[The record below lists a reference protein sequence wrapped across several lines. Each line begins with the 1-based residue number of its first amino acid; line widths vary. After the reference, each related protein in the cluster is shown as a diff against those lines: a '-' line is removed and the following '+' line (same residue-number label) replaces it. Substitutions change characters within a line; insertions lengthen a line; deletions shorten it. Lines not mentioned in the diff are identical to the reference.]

1 MMLNKKTYASTTT
14 ENVEALFA
22 LPEKVLQFGTGVL
35 LRGLPDYFIDKA
47 NKQGLFNG
55 RIVVVKS
62 TDQGDTDAYETQD
75 GLYSILEKGIENGT
89 PIERTTINASI
100 SRVVSAK
107 SAWQDVL
114 ACAAS
119 KDIQVIISNT
129 TEVGITLVPS
139 DATAA
144 FPASFPGKL
153 LHFLMERY
161 HVFNGSNEFGLV
173 IIPTELISDN
183 GTQLKEIVLA
193 LAQLKGLDA
202 AFIDWVHNAN
212 DFCSSLVDC
221 IVPGTL
227 PASEKVLF
235 EQKAGYSDA
244 LAIMSEPYRLWA
256 IETASEKTA
265 NILSFAGAD
274 ARVILASSINK
285 YKEIKLRLLNATHS
299 LCCGVAHLSGF
310 VTVRDALKENNFRS
324 FISVML
330 LDEIVPLVADGDISL
345 QEANTFAL
353 QVIDRFSN
361 QSIEHLWLNI
371 SVQYTSKMQM
381 RVVPLI
387 EKYVEQNGKAPML
400 MSFGFAAFLIFMKS
414 KAAPN
419 QKYMGT
425 YAGTDY
431 EIKDDKAAEMS
442 NAWASKTTFIP
453 SSIFNEQVFAYIDKI
468 DASSVTEILATIVKN
483 K

>member
-1 MMLNKKTYASTTT
+1 MLNKKIYATITT
-14 ENVEALFA
+14 ENVDALFA

-62 TDQGDTDAYETQD
+62 TDQGATDGYGVQD
-75 GLYSILEKGIENGT
+75 GLYTILEKGIENGS
-89 PIERTTINASI
+89 PIERTTINATI

-107 SAWQDVL
+107 TEWQAVL
-114 ACAAS
+114 DCAANP
-119 KDIQVIISNT
+119 DIQIIISNT
-129 TEVGITLVPS
+129 TEIGITLVAS
-139 DATAA
+139 DTTAS
-144 FPASFPGKL
+144 FPESFPGKL

-161 HVFNGSNEFGLV
+161 RVFNGSTESGLV

-183 GTQLKEIVLA
+183 GIKLKKIVIE
-193 LAQLKGLDA
+193 LAQLKGLDDT
-202 AFIDWVHNAN
+202 FIDWVYHAN

-221 IVPGTL
+221 IVPGKL
-227 PASEKVLF
+227 PTNEQTQF
-235 EQKAGYSDA
+235 EQKVGYQDS

-256 IETASEKTA
+256 IETASKKTA
-265 NILSFAGAD
+265 SILSFAGAD
-274 ARVILASSINK
+274 ARVILAPSINK

-310 VTVRDALKENNFRS
+310 VTVRDALKDSTFSS

-330 LDEIVPLVADGDISL
+330 LEEIVPLVADGDISL
-345 QEANTFAL
+345 EEANAFAL

-381 RVVPLI
+381 RVVPLVD
-387 EKYVEQNGKAPML
+387 KYVKQHGKAPML
-400 MSFGFAAFLIFMKS
+400 ISFGFAAFLLFMKS
-414 KAAPN
+414 KNDSDALGAL
-419 QKYMGT
+419 
-425 YAGTDY
+425 
-431 EIKDDKAAEMS
+431 
-442 NAWASKTTFIP
+442 ASKTTIVA
-453 SSIFNEQVFAYIDKI
+453 SEVFNKQVFDCIDKI
-468 DASSVTEILATIVKN
+468 EASSIKEVLVSLLN

>member
-1 MMLNKKTYASTTT
+1 MMLNKKIYAASTL
-14 ENVEALFA
+14 ENVNALFA
-22 LPEKVLQFGTGVL
+22 LPEKVLQFGSGVL

-62 TDQGDTDAYETQD
+62 TDQGNTDSYELQD
-75 GLYSILEKGIENGT
+75 GLYTILEKGIENGI
-89 PIERTTINASI
+89 PVERITINASI

-129 TEVGITLVPS
+129 TEVGITLLHA
-139 DATAA
+139 DATALY
-144 FPASFPGKL
+144 PESFPGKL

-161 HVFNGSNEFGLV
+161 RVFNGSNESGLV

-183 GTQLKEIVLA
+183 GVKLKEIVLA
-193 LAQLKGLDA
+193 LANLKGLDV
-202 AFIDWVHNAN
+202 AFINWVNTAN

-221 IVPGTL
+221 IVPGKL
-227 PASEKVLF
+227 PSTEKEPF
-235 EQKAGYSDA
+235 EQKVGYTDE

-274 ARVILASSINK
+274 ARVILAPSINK

-310 VTVRDALKENNFRS
+310 VSVRDALKNNTFRS

-330 LDEIVPLVADGDISL
+330 LEEIVPLVADGDISL
-345 QEANTFAL
+345 EEANTFAL

-381 RVVPLI
+381 RVVPLV
-387 EKYVEQNGKAPML
+387 EKYMQQHEKAPKL
-400 MSFGFAAFLIFMKS
+400 MSFGFAAFLVFMKS
-414 KAAPN
+414 KEAAP
-419 QKYMGT
+419 QKYIGT
-425 YAGTDY
+425 YAGKEY
-431 EIKDDKAAEMS
+431 EINDEKAAEMS
-442 NAWASKTTFIP
+442 NAWATKTTFLP
-453 SSIFNEQVFAYIDKI
+453 SSIFNEQVFDYIDKI
-468 DASSVTEILATIVKN
+468 GASCVSEILADIVN

>member
-1 MMLNKKTYASTTT
+1 MMLNKKTYASIAA
-14 ENVEALFA
+14 ENVDALFA

-55 RIVVVKS
+55 RIVVIKS
-62 TDQGDTDAYETQD
+62 TDQGGTDAYELQD
-75 GLYSILEKGIENGT
+75 GLYTILEKGIENGKAVQ
-89 PIERTTINASI
+89 RTTINASI
-100 SRVVSAK
+100 SRVISAK
-107 SAWQDVL
+107 SQWQEVL
-114 ACAAS
+114 ACAAN
-119 KDIQVIISNT
+119 KELQVIISNT
-129 TEVGITLVPS
+129 TEVGITLVTS
-139 DATAA
+139 DATAN
-144 FPASFPGKL
+144 FPESFPGKL

-161 HVFNGSNEFGLV
+161 RVFDGSKEAGMV

-183 GTQLKEIVLA
+183 GIKLKEIVLKLAA
-193 LAQLKGLDA
+193 LKKLDA
-202 AFIDWVHNAN
+202 AFIEWLETEN

-221 IVPGTL
+221 IVPGKL
-227 PASEKVLF
+227 PAAEKELF
-235 EQKAGYSDA
+235 EKESGYQDQ

-256 IETASEKTA
+256 IETSKERTA
-265 NILSFAGAD
+265 AILSFAGAD
-274 ARVILASSINK
+274 ARVILAPSINK

-310 VTVRDALKENNFRS
+310 VTVRDALKDKHFRS
-324 FISVML
+324 FISAML
-330 LDEIVPLVADGDISL
+330 LEEIVPLVADGDISL
-345 QEANTFAL
+345 QEASTFAL

-387 EKYVEQNGKAPML
+387 EKYLEQNGKAPKL
-400 MSFGFAAFLIFMKS
+400 MTFGFAAFIIFMKS
-414 KAAPN
+414 KAAPT

-425 YAGTDY
+425 YAGADY

-442 NAWASKTTFIP
+442 NVWASKTTFIP
-453 SSIFNEQVFAYIDKI
+453 SSIFNEQVFDYIDKI

-483 K
+483 

>member
-1 MMLNKKTYASTTT
+1 MMLNKKTYASIAT
-14 ENVEALFA
+14 ENVDALFV

-47 NKQGLFNG
+47 NKQQLFNG

-62 TDQGDTDAYETQD
+62 TDQGDTDAYEAQD
-75 GLYSILEKGIENGT
+75 GLYTILENGIENGS

-119 KDIQVIISNT
+119 KDMQVIISNT
-129 TEVGITLVPS
+129 TEVGIALVES
-139 DATAA
+139 DATAI
-144 FPASFPGKL
+144 FPQSFPGKL

-161 HVFNGSNEFGLV
+161 RVFEGSHEAGFV

-183 GTQLKEIVLA
+183 GIKLKEIVLA
-193 LAQLKGLDA
+193 LANLKGLDA
-202 AFIDWVHNAN
+202 AFINWVNTAN

-221 IVPGTL
+221 IVPGKL
-227 PASEKVLF
+227 PAAEKEPF
-235 EQKAGYSDA
+235 EQKAGYTDD

-256 IETASEKTA
+256 IETSSEKTA
-265 NILSFAGAD
+265 KILSFARAD
-274 ARVILASSINK
+274 ARVILAPSINK

-310 VTVRDALKENNFRS
+310 VTVRDALKDNIFRS
-324 FISVML
+324 FISDML

-345 QEANTFAL
+345 AEAKTFAL

-381 RVVPLI
+381 RVVPLV
-387 EKYVEQNGKAPML
+387 EKYMDQNGKAPKL
-400 MSFGFAAFLIFMKS
+400 MSFGFAAFLVFMKS
-414 KAAPN
+414 KEVAP

-425 YAGTDY
+425 YAGVDY

-442 NAWASKTTFIP
+442 NAVASKTTFVP
-453 SSIFNEQVFAYIDKI
+453 STTFNEQVFEYVDKI
-468 DASSVTEILATIVKN
+468 NASTVIELLAAVVK